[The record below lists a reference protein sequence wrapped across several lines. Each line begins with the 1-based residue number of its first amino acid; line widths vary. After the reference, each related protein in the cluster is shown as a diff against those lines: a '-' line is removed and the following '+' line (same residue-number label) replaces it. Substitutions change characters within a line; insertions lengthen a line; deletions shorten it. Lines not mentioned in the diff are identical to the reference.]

1 MTNHVTIDF
10 ETYSEAG
17 FTYNAKTRKWEAL
30 LNAPKKGLSAVG
42 MATYAK
48 HPSTRI
54 LSLAYKLP
62 GQDLK
67 LWKPGKN
74 RPYDLFNFIGPQ
86 ISITFFEIGKPIEY
100 PKPLPYNFIE
110 AWNVAFERWIWEE
123 VAVKKYGFPLVSYT
137 QWRCAA
143 AKSRAHALPGKLA
156 DAGRVLELSIQKNKD
171 GTRLLNKFSMPRNP
185 TQKDD
190 RLFILPEDDEADA
203 KLLYQYNIDDVRAE
217 IAISE
222 CVPDLSP
229 FELKFWQCD
238 QAINHRGVQLDVIS
252 VMQCIHIIEQAYKKY
267 NAELPEL
274 TDGAVTV
281 SSQTA
286 RIQKWM
292 KSLGVET
299 RSLDKEHIEELLKNP
314 LLLPQIR
321 RVLEIRQ
328 LIGSAAVKKLYAMLN
343 QSTNRGR
350 LYDLFIYH
358 SARTGRAAGV
368 GVQPQ
373 NLPRGQDGFDVD
385 EALQVISTG
394 SLKSVE
400 DTYGNAVTA
409 VSNCLRGMFI
419 AKPGHELIA
428 SDYSAIEAVV
438 LAELAGES
446 WRQEVFRTHGK
457 IYEMS
462 GALISGIPFSEVLAH
477 KERTGKHHEVRKLGK
492 VAELASGY
500 GGWIGAWLNFK
511 ADEFLSDDEIKR
523 AILAWRDASPAI
535 VEFWGGQQRGYN
547 QPACYYGVEGAAV
560 QAVLYPGQTFFT
572 GGSYHCDRIAFQTVD
587 SVLYCTLPSGRR
599 LTYHKPRLELSTR
612 RAGTYELSFEGWNT
626 NPKNGVPGWIR
637 QVTYS
642 GKLVENIVQ
651 AVARDIL
658 ANAIVNLEDAGY
670 PVVLHIHDEIV
681 AEVPRGTR
689 TLEEFEQIMST
700 MPAWAEGWPVFARG
714 GWIAKRYCK

>member
-1 MTNHVTIDF
+1 MTNHITIDF

-17 FTYNAKTRKWEAL
+17 YVYDKRTHKWEAL
-30 LNAPKKGLSAVG
+30 LNASGKGLSAVG
-42 MATYAK
+42 MAVYAK
-48 HPSTRI
+48 HPTTRI
-54 LSLAYKLP
+54 LSLAY
-62 GQDLK
+62 DLGDGYTYV
-67 LWKPGKN
+67 WKPGE
-74 RPYDLFNFIGPQ
+74 DF
-86 ISITFFEIGKPIEY
+86 
-100 PKPLPYNFIE
+100 PLALKVRSHAMIE
-110 AWNVAFERWIWEE
+110 AWNVSFERWIWEE
-123 VAVKKYGFPLVSYT
+123 VAVKQHGFPPLRPH

-143 AKSRAHALPGKLA
+143 AKSRAHALPGKLEE
-156 DAGRVLELSIQKNKD
+156 AGRVLMLSVQKNKD
-171 GTRLLNKFSMPRNP
+171 GKRLLTKFSMPRNP
-185 TQKDD
+185 TQKDS
-190 RLFILPEDDEADA
+190 RVCILPEDDQADA

-222 CVPDLSP
+222 RVPDLSP

-238 QAINHRGVQLDVIS
+238 QEINHRGVQLDTLAVFN
-252 VMQCIHIIEQAYKKY
+252 CIHIVQQAHAKY

-286 RIQKWM
+286 RIAKWM

-299 RSLDKEHIEELLKNP
+299 RSLDKEHIDELLKNP

-321 RVLEIRQ
+321 RVLEVRQ

-343 QSTNRGR
+343 QSTNQGR
-350 LYDLFIYH
+350 LHDLFIYH

-373 NLPRGQDGFDVD
+373 NLPRGQEGFDVD
-385 EALQVISTG
+385 KALQVISSG
-394 SLKSVE
+394 CLKTVE
-400 DTYGNAVTA
+400 GTYGNAVSA

-462 GALISGIPFSEVLAH
+462 GALISGIPFDEVLAH
-477 KERTGKHHEVRKLGK
+477 KEQTGKHHPSRKIGK

-500 GGWIGAWLNFK
+500 AGWIGAWLNFK
-511 ADEFLSDDEIKR
+511 ADEFLTEDEIKR

-547 QPACYYGVEGAAV
+547 QPAQYFGVEGAAV
-560 QAVLYPGQTFFT
+560 QAVLYPGQSFYA
-572 GGSYHCDRIAFQTVD
+572 GNSYHCDIIEFQTLD
-587 SVLYCTLPSGRR
+587 DILYCTLPSGRK

-626 NPKNGVPGWIR
+626 NPKNGAPGWHR
-637 QVTYS
+637 QSTYS

-658 ANAIVNLEDAGY
+658 ANAIVNLEQSGY
-670 PVVLHIHDEIV
+670 PVVLHVHDEII

-689 TLEEFEQIMST
+689 TLEEFEQIMSM
-700 MPAWAEGWPVFARG
+700 MPTWAEGWPVFARG
-714 GWIAKRYCK
+714 GWVAKRYCK